1 MIPIPLIKQK
11 RFSRSQSMK
20 KNNLLKMIFQVPI
33 KNLFNIK
40 NIELDKINKKY
51 NKLTRKE
58 YFKIGIMN
66 L

>member
-1 MIPIPLIKQK
+1 
-11 RFSRSQSMK
+11 MK

-40 NIELDKINKKY
+40 NIELGKINKKY

-58 YFKIGIMN
+58 YFKIRIMN